1 MDIQVPSN
9 IYVGRNTVRVHLA
22 DFLQI
27 AADRNLLSSDEQIL
41 AVFDCIIMDEVG
53 GRLGGFT
60 LHDYAILT
68 NQNLIMWARGRS
80 KDSIDKCI
88 WPNIVIERFGRRN
101 VIEGV
106 LKFSYRVPISANKR
120 RISLRAKPEDGDK
133 AKNKAKNDNEPTGS
147 AIVIF
152 LDLIPLED
160 VQICQKMM
168 NLLIKNPPEN
178 NIVEEFFTTFK
189 AEIDES
195 TARLTSVPVSMRPMY
210 VQQPNGV
217 YIEAG
222 ELEEERLL
230 LSMETKQTPPASPYR
245 GVATMKRG
253 YASPYQL
260 GNSNQGNASSNSN
273 RSLNSR
279 SSGTSGMAGYTSKS
293 KLDAYEQGSRPVERK
308 NNPAPT
314 PTQPTYNS
322 KSVDKVD
329 KPTIPSPYQ
338 NQNNY
343 IPPVTSRALAANES
357 IIPPPPPV
365 PPIREIPNIY
375 SVSRLAHGL
384 FEGRQNFSKSIADV
398 SQTAA
403 ILASIP
409 GLIAGD
415 ESTKH
420 SSLMQLRGIFE
431 GGYLDKN
438 PLLGK
443 AIMPLM
449 QPLLSKYMPMGMMGG
464 GGGASSTEPAQKR
477 NRLTI
482 RGTAEGEKTESGA
495 RPNVPF
501 KNRQAES
508 DSVDELMP
516 NITQALLEELPLIG
530 EIAGTDELEN
540 LPEVPVEKSAPEQ
553 PKRIKLGK
561 QATVATE
568 PQLIPEPL
576 ILETVAQEPEIAA
589 EIPSP
594 EQPKRIKLVKEVPVS
609 PEPEVVPERTIVE
622 ISIPEFELPPELA
635 NPAQPKRIKLGK
647 K

>member
-1 MDIQVPSN
+1 
-9 IYVGRNTVRVHLA
+9 
-22 DFLQI
+22 
-27 AADRNLLSSDEQIL
+27 
-41 AVFDCIIMDEVG
+41 
-53 GRLGGFT
+53 
-60 LHDYAILT
+60 
-68 NQNLIMWARGRS
+68 
-80 KDSIDKCI
+80 
-88 WPNIVIERFGRRN
+88 
-101 VIEGV
+101 V

-120 RISLRAKPEDGDK
+120 RISLRAKAEDGDK

-195 TARLTSVPVSMRPMY
+195 TARLTSVPATMRPMY

-230 LSMETKQTPPASPYR
+230 QSMDTKQTPPANPYR
-245 GVATMKRG
+245 GVATLKRG

-260 GNSNQGNASSNSN
+260 GNNNQNQGNASSSSN
-273 RSLNSR
+273 RALNSKAA
-279 SSGTSGMAGYTSKS
+279 GTSGMAGYTSKS

-308 NNPAPT
+308 SNPAPT

-322 KSVDKVD
+322 KPVD
-329 KPTIPSPYQ
+329 KPAIPSPYQ

-343 IPPVTSRALAANES
+343 IPPVTSRALAVNEG

-403 ILASIP
+403 ILTSIP
-409 GLIAGD
+409 GLLSGD
-415 ESTKH
+415 EGMKH

-464 GGGASSTEPAQKR
+464 GGGAGSAEPAQKR

-482 RGTAEGEKTESGA
+482 RGTAEGEKSESGA

-501 KNRQAES
+501 KNRQAEY
-508 DSVDELMP
+508 DSVGELMP
-516 NITQALLEELPLIG
+516 DITQALLEELPLIG

-540 LPEVPVEKSAPEQ
+540 LPEVPVEKPAPEQ

-561 QATVATE
+561 QAVVATE
-568 PQLIPEPL
+568 PQPIPEPL
-576 ILETVAQEPEIAA
+576 ILETLEQEPEIAT
-589 EIPSP
+589 EISSP

-609 PEPEVVPERTIVE
+609 TEPEVVPERTIVE